1 MVKIENLHKQFDK
14 RVILDDVNLS
24 WNDGEVLT
32 IIGKSGTG
40 KSVLLKSIIGLIKPD
55 SGTVTMDG
63 QVISRYSEKEYNLH
77 VRNQMSMVFQE
88 GALWDSMTVGENI
101 ELALRIHKHLGDDE
115 RKKVVL
121 ETLEMVGLGRIEN
134 EYPENLSGGMVK
146 RVAIARAVAT
156 RPKYMLY
163 DEPTT
168 GLDPVLSNV
177 INSLIAQL
185 NRDLDVSSLIISHDV
200 ESMQKISDRI
210 AMLYQGNIIHSCR
223 AKDMWNQNNDI
234 FNKFI
239 HGEVEFL

>member
-1 MVKIENLHKQFDK
+1 MVTIEHLHKQFDK
-14 RVILDDVNLS
+14 RMILDDVNLS

-40 KSVLLKSIIGLIKPD
+40 KSVLLKSIIGLIKPE
-55 SGTVTMDG
+55 SGTVTMDD
-63 QVISRYSEKEYNLH
+63 QVISNFSEKEYNLH
-77 VRNQMSMVFQE
+77 VRSQMSMVFQE

-101 ELALRIHKHLGDDE
+101 ELALRIHKHLTHDE
-115 RKKVVL
+115 RKKIVT
-121 ETLEMVGLGRIEN
+121 ETLEMVGLGHIES
-134 EYPENLSGGMVK
+134 EYPEDLSGGMVK

-177 INSLIAQL
+177 INGLIAQL
-185 NRDLDVSSLIISHDV
+185 NRDLNVSSLIISHEV
-200 ESMQKISDRI
+200 ESIQKISDRI
-210 AMLYQGNIIHSCR
+210 AMLYQGKIIHTCN
-223 AKDMWNQNNDI
+223 AKDMWNQSNDI

>member
-1 MVKIENLHKQFDK
+1 MVKIEHLHKQFDK

-63 QVISRYSEKEYNLH
+63 QVISNFSENEYNLH

-88 GALWDSMTVGENI
+88 GALWDSMTVGENV
-101 ELALRIHKHLGDDE
+101 ELALRIHKHLSDDE
-115 RKKVVL
+115 RKKIVS
-121 ETLEMVGLGRIEN
+121 ETLEMVGLGHIEN
-134 EYPENLSGGMVK
+134 EYPEDLSGGMVK

-156 RPKYMLY
+156 RPKYLLY

-168 GLDPVLSNV
+168 GLDPVLTNV
-177 INSLIAQL
+177 INGLIAQL

-200 ESMQKISDRI
+200 ESIQKLSDRI
-210 AMLYQGNIIHSCR
+210 AMLYQGNIIHTCN
-223 AKDMWNQNNDI
+223 AKDMWNQSNEI

>member
-1 MVKIENLHKQFDK
+1 MVTIEHLHKQFDQ
-14 RVILDDVNLS
+14 RVILDDVNLC

-63 QVISRYSEKEYNLH
+63 QVISDFSENEYNLH

-88 GALWDSMTVGENI
+88 GALWDSMTVGENV
-101 ELALRIHKHLGDDE
+101 ELALRIHKHLSDDE
-115 RKKVVL
+115 RKKIVS
-121 ETLEMVGLGRIEN
+121 ETLEMVGLRHIEN
-134 EYPENLSGGMVK
+134 EYPEDLSGGMVK

-156 RPKYMLY
+156 RPRYMLY

-185 NRDLDVSSLIISHDV
+185 NRDLNVSSLIISHDIK
-200 ESMQKISDRI
+200 SIQKISDRI
-210 AMLYQGNIIHSCR
+210 AMLYQGNIIHTCS
-223 AKDMWNQNNDI
+223 AKDIWNQNNDI
-234 FNKFI
+234 FNEFI
-239 HGEVEFL
+239 HGKVEFL

>member
-1 MVKIENLHKQFDK
+1 MVTIEHLHKQFEQ
-14 RVILDDVNLS
+14 RIILDDVNLS

-63 QVISRYSEKEYNLH
+63 QVISNFTENEYNLH
-77 VRNQMSMVFQE
+77 VRDQMSMVFQE

-101 ELALRIHKHLGDDE
+101 ELALRIHKHLSDNE
-115 RKKVVL
+115 RKKIVS
-121 ETLEMVGLGRIEN
+121 ETLEMVGLGHIEN
-134 EYPENLSGGMVK
+134 EYPEDLSGGMVK

-177 INSLIAQL
+177 INGLIAQL
-185 NRDLDVSSLIISHDV
+185 NRELNVSSLIISHDV
-200 ESMQKISDRI
+200 ESIQKISDRI
-210 AMLYQGNIIHSCR
+210 AMLHQGNIIHTCN
-223 AKDMWNQNNDI
+223 AKDMWNQSNEI

>member
-1 MVKIENLHKQFDK
+1 M
-14 RVILDDVNLS
+14 ILDDVNLC

-63 QVISRYSEKEYNLH
+63 QVISDFSENEYNLH

-88 GALWDSMTVGENI
+88 GALWDSMTVGENV
-101 ELALRIHKHLGDDE
+101 ELALRIHKHLSDDE
-115 RKKVVL
+115 RKKIVS
-121 ETLEMVGLGRIEN
+121 ETLEMVGLRHIEN
-134 EYPENLSGGMVK
+134 EYPEDLSGGMVK

-156 RPKYMLY
+156 RPRYMLY

-185 NRDLDVSSLIISHDV
+185 NRDLNVSSLIISHDIK
-200 ESMQKISDRI
+200 SIQKISDRI
-210 AMLYQGNIIHSCR
+210 AMLYQGNIIHTCS
-223 AKDMWNQNNDI
+223 AKDIWNQNNDI
-234 FNKFI
+234 FNEFI
-239 HGEVEFL
+239 HGKVEFL